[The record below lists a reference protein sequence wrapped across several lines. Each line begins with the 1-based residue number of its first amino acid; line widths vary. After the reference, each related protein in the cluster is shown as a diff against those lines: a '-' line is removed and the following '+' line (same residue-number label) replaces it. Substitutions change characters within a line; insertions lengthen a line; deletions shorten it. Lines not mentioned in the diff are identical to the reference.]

1 MSGYRSRL
9 ELSTLARYQIQIQGR
24 LDTGRVD
31 YLVESAIGLFWTGEI
46 YSRIR
51 WICQRPDSGC
61 GDGCNNN

>member
-31 YLVESAIGLFWTGEI
+31 YLVESAIG
-46 YSRIR
+46 
-51 WICQRPDSGC
+51 
-61 GDGCNNN
+61 